1 MVKTEDLLSVIC
13 NSFTV
18 VCGCVFL
25 HNNKKWH
32 DPSIKRVGWKY
43 DKPAVYIGQIFEF
56 PVDRVSTQSVALLV
70 STSACCYLYV
80 IVALIVGDESD
91 YIRFVRKHSTEV

>member
-18 VCGCVFL
+18 VCGCWFFL
-25 HNNKKWH
+25 HNKKRH
-32 DPSIKRVGWKY
+32 DASLKKVGWKY
-43 DKPAVYIGQIFEF
+43 DKPAVYLAFDF
-56 PVDRVSTQSVALLV
+56 PVDRFSTQSVALLV

-80 IVALIVGDESD
+80 NVALILGDESD

>member
-18 VCGCVFL
+18 VCGCWFFL
-25 HNNKKWH
+25 HNKKRH
-32 DPSIKRVGWKY
+32 DASLKKVGWKY
-43 DKPAVYIGQIFEF
+43 DKPAVYLVFEF
-56 PVDRVSTQSVALLV
+56 PVDRFSTQSVALLV